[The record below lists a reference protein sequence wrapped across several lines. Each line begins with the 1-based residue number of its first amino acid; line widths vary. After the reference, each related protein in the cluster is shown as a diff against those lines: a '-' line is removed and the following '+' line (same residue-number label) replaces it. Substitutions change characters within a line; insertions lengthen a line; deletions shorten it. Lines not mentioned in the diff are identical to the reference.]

1 MLGSWFK
8 ADRSN
13 AHKKRPVTE
22 TQHIYLTGYRG
33 TGKTS
38 VAKILADR
46 LGRPMVDLDDLVEST
61 AGCSIAQIFAKDGEP
76 AFRDLETECLE
87 TVAKRSAAADPT
99 GGEIVSL
106 GGGAILRERN
116 RSLIADSGVCIWLY
130 ADAQTLSERILGDQT
145 SEERRPA
152 LTDLDHMQEIRQL
165 LGQRE
170 PLYRSVAQHHFDTSQ
185 KTIQQIAEE
194 IIDAVDA

>member
-13 AHKKRPVTE
+13 AHKKQPVTE
-22 TQHIYLTGYRG
+22 TKHIYLTGYRG

-61 AGCSIAQIFAKDGEP
+61 AGCSIAQIFAKDGES

-87 TVAKRSAAADPT
+87 AVAKRSTTA
-99 GGEIVSL
+99 GEIVSL
-106 GGGAILRERN
+106 GGGAILRQQN
-116 RSLIADSGVCIWLY
+116 RSLIAGSGVCVWLY

-145 SEERRPA
+145 SEARRPA

-165 LGQRE
+165 LDQRE
-170 PLYRSVAQHHFDTSQ
+170 PLYRSVAQHHCDTSQ